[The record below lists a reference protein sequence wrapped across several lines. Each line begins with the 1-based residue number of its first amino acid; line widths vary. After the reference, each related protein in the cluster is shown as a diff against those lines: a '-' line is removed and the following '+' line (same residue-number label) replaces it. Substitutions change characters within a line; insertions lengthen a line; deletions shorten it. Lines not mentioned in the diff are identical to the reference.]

1 MKGLSLFLFFVC
13 AVPGWSQNAKKQAL
27 QKEYNSILSEIRTL
41 QKTIEDRKK
50 ERTISLREVELI
62 NKKIEKRKTLISNI
76 EVQMSNIEG
85 ELSEKQVAVLNI
97 STEVNRLLSEY
108 KKLILWL
115 NKNQHSTN
123 KLAFVLESHSFKEA
137 YNRIKYIKKYG
148 DYRARQSVVLRNQ
161 IDRIMDRISSLKE
174 VKEEKANLLATN
186 KYQQTELIGEKK
198 SRDQMVSSLSA
209 ELKSLKK
216 KVDEK
221 NKQAAIINERIK
233 KVIEVEIRKQR
244 EKLMADLKAQK
255 MKDAAKRNE
264 VFKEK
269 DLAVTDE
276 DVQKSPEGILSNSFQ
291 LSRGHMPWP
300 VNAGNITSKYGRQP
314 HPADA
319 SIFVDNNGVDIKTT
333 DNAEAKSIYRGMV
346 VRVFQMPTYM
356 TCVMIKHGDFFTVYS
371 YLKSV
376 NVREG
381 DRVDHKQVIGKCGKS
396 DQHGYSLVN
405 LQVWHSGNKQNPES
419 WIKAR

>member
-1 MKGLSLFLFFVC
+1 
-13 AVPGWSQNAKKQAL
+13 
-27 QKEYNSILSEIRTL
+27 
-41 QKTIEDRKK
+41 
-50 ERTISLREVELI
+50 
-62 NKKIEKRKTLISNI
+62 
-76 EVQMSNIEG
+76 
-85 ELSEKQVAVLNI
+85 
-97 STEVNRLLSEY
+97 
-108 KKLILWL
+108 
-115 NKNQHSTN
+115 
-123 KLAFVLESHSFKEA
+123 
-137 YNRIKYIKKYG
+137 
-148 DYRARQSVVLRNQ
+148 
-161 IDRIMDRISSLKE
+161 
-174 VKEEKANLLATN
+174 
-186 KYQQTELIGEKK
+186 
-198 SRDQMVSSLSA
+198 
-209 ELKSLKK
+209 
-216 KVDEK
+216 
-221 NKQAAIINERIK
+221 
-233 KVIEVEIRKQR
+233 
-244 EKLMADLKAQK
+244 MADLKTQK

-333 DNAEAKSIYRGMV
+333 DNAEAKAIYRGMV

-405 LQVWHSGNKQNPES
+405 LQVWHSGNKQNNA
-419 WIKAR
+419 KNNYF